1 MFKGKKVTVI
11 VVAAGRGSRFGGDL
25 PKQFLKI
32 GEKTVLERAIEPFQD
47 HPAVD
52 GIIVAASEEYL
63 EHCRRLCSRF
73 DKTEAVVCGGEQRQ
87 DSVFACL
94 ERVEDGLVMV
104 HDGARP
110 SVTQDVIDRV
120 IDGAYNHGASVP
132 CVPVKDTIRQ
142 MKDSGGL
149 LSATLDRSSLF
160 CVQTPQGFHTQ
171 ILKRAHEK
179 AKTDGFVGTDDA
191 GLVERLGEP
200 VSITEGDYA
209 NIKITTR
216 EDLSEQTAGRRNLNK
231 MDMRIGSGYDVH
243 QLTEGRKLILG
254 GVDIPYEKG
263 LLGHSDADVLLHA
276 LMDALLGAA
285 ALGDI
290 GKHFPDTDERYKGIS
305 SIKLLEHVKLLIS
318 DSGYSVGNADITVI
332 AQKPKIAS
340 YIPAMRKNIAE
351 TLGIE
356 IERVNV
362 KGTTTEKLGFVGR
375 CEGIACEAVCIL
387 YRQ

>member
-132 CVPVKDTIRQ
+132 CVSVKDTIRQ

-216 EDLSEQTAGRRNLNK
+216 EDLPEQTAGWRNLNK

-318 DSGYSVGNADITVI
+318 DSGYSVGNADITVV

>member
-142 MKDSGGL
+142 MKGSGGL

-171 ILKRAHEK
+171 ILKRAYEK

-216 EDLSEQTAGRRNLNK
+216 EDLPEQIAGWRNLNK

-290 GKHFPDTDERYKGIS
+290 GKHFPDTDEEYRGIS
-305 SIKLLEHVKLLIS
+305 SLKLLEHVKLLIS